1 MSFWITDLVNF
12 MITNW
17 NKGNGEDGGEGDAKN
32 NNGATHIDTKKE
44 YPKIFESIPL
54 TSLIS
59 NHIEKTKK
67 ELECRKNEKR
77 IESGN

>member
-1 MSFWITDLVNF
+1 

-44 YPKIFESIPL
+44 YPK
-54 TSLIS
+54 
-59 NHIEKTKK
+59 NKTGRGQPGSK
-67 ELECRKNEKR
+67 
-77 IESGN
+77 

>member
-1 MSFWITDLVNF
+1 

-67 ELECRKNEKR
+67 ESNQEIKALET
-77 IESGN
+77 